1 MAIQARGASDI
12 VKLVTL
18 GPEAI
23 AYMREEL
30 AHPDPLA
37 DALQQAPLEAG
48 RVRVHVPDQANA
60 EDMRD
65 LRAVLCGS
73 TGEGAQVFLAEVE
86 FVFRYLRQGGSRAL
100 LMGSHP
106 GMPADW
112 RGLNRPR
119 LGGLREWAAW
129 VTCER
134 RVYFFATEASDRTQ
148 VRAVFE
154 DGQATTTFG
163 LLAHNLSWTLTPHSD
178 LARTQVED
186 LVRHADQV
194 VVGAYDSTGTLLWST

>member
-1 MAIQARGASDI
+1 
-12 VKLVTL
+12 
-18 GPEAI
+18 
-23 AYMREEL
+23 
-30 AHPDPLA
+30 
-37 DALQQAPLEAG
+37 
-48 RVRVHVPDQANA
+48 
-60 EDMRD
+60 
-65 LRAVLCGS
+65 
-73 TGEGAQVFLAEVE
+73 
-86 FVFRYLRQGGSRAL
+86 
-100 LMGSHP
+100 
-106 GMPADW
+106 MPADW

-154 DGQATTTFG
+154 DGQAKTTFG
-163 LLAHNLSWTLTPHSD
+163 LLAHNLSWTPTPHSD